1 MDNDTVTRTAA
12 TVSKRLNTADGSS
25 PDRGVA
31 ATAVLRSPGAAGQM
45 PWQAGRWR
53 ANCVPGSSA
62 LFGDHAVRSDM
73 GPGANAFRAAGC
85 AGRALVGQGC
95 LRQPEDRN

>member
-1 MDNDTVTRTAA
+1 MDNDTVTRAAA
-12 TVSKRLNTADGSS
+12 TVSKRLNTANGSS
-25 PDRGVA
+25 PDRGVGRHRGA
-31 ATAVLRSPGAAGQM
+31 ETAGVSWADAVVG
-45 PWQAGRWR
+45 GRWR

-62 LFGDHAVRSDM
+62 LFGDHAVCSDM